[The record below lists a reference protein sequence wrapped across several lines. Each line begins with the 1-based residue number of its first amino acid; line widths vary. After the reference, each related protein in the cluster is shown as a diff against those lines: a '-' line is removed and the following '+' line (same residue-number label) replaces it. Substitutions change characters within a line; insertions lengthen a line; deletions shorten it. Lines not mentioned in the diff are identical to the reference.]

1 MVTMAGIIAIM
12 MGMMVSDD
20 GVMVTVV
27 IVVVMIAILLAVM
40 KEMSDTSWTSQRPQL

>member
-1 MVTMAGIIAIM
+1 M

-20 GVMVTVV
+20 GVTMRVM
-27 IVVVMIAILLAVM
+27 VVVMIAILLAVM